1 MKRKKVISIFLLLG
15 IIVSQV
21 SNVQIIAAKKKK
33 TEIYRLDYY
42 AIQSKKQ
49 YTIRDV
55 INMKRKPD
63 SYDKSEKKKFKNSK
77 IKWKSKSKQIQIKKN
92 RFTVKKSGTYELT
105 GKLKGKKKN
114 SEFTIVL
121 RVYDKLPE
129 AIPEKVS
136 KITISRWGNAVT
148 IILPEEISLF
158 RQKFNS
164 ARYRLDVNTSNCMY
178 TGWAYWIKAYSEVE
192 ELVCD
197 FTIDDSRL
205 IRVFWGGVYRS
216 TANNTIKEYAEELF
230 NKYYVPEA
238 KEG

>member
-1 MKRKKVISIFLLLG
+1 MKRKKVISILLLLG

-63 SYDKSEKKKFKNSK
+63 SYDKSEKKKFKNSR

-92 RFTVKKSGTYELT
+92 RFTVKKSGIYELT

-136 KITISRWGNAVT
+136 KITIGRWGNTVT

-178 TGWAYWIKAYSEVE
+178 TGWAYWIKAYSEEE

>member
-1 MKRKKVISIFLLLG
+1 MNQIDQRNIRRKGVLKRKKVISIFLLLG

-21 SNVQIIAAKKKK
+21 PNVQIIAAKKKK

-63 SYDKSEKKKFKNSK
+63 SYDKSEKKKFKNSR
-77 IKWKSKSKQIQIKKN
+77 IKWKSKSKQIQI
-92 RFTVKKSGTYELT
+92 KKSGTYELT

-136 KITISRWGNAVT
+136 KITIGRWGNTVT
-148 IILPEEISLF
+148 IILPEEISL
-158 RQKFNS
+158 S
-164 ARYRLDVNTSNCMY
+164 
-178 TGWAYWIKAYSEVE
+178 SE
-192 ELVCD
+192 
-197 FTIDDSRL
+197 I
-205 IRVFWGGVYRS
+205 
-216 TANNTIKEYAEELF
+216 
-230 NKYYVPEA
+230 
-238 KEG
+238 